1 MVEYENSVK
10 TGTNVLGYDGDVY
23 DPSGEQEAAVRSQV
37 LGGSS
42 RVLTSSSA
50 DSMEDRRRRV
60 LEAAEKRLRQ
70 EEEEM
75 ENSCGTA
82 GPSAVSE

>member
-23 DPSGEQEAAVRSQV
+23 DPSGEQEAAVHSQV

-42 RVLTSSSA
+42 RVVASSA

>member
-10 TGTNVLGYDGDVY
+10 AGTNVLGYEGDVY
-23 DPSGEQEAAVRSQV
+23 DPSGEQEAAAHSQV

-42 RVLTSSSA
+42 RITSSA

-60 LEAAEKRLRQ
+60 VEAAEKRLRQ
-70 EEEEM
+70 EEEDM